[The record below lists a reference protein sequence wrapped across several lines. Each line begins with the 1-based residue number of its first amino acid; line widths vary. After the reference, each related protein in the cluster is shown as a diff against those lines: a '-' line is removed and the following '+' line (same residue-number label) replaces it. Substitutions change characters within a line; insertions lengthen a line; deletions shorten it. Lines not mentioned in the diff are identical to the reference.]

1 VLALIGFVGLCLL
14 VSAVGGSMTAHAIRP
29 WYESLSAPPGTPPN
43 WLFGPVWGVL
53 YIMLGVSAWLVWRRR
68 GPSRPLRM
76 WGWQLLANALW
87 VPAFFGLHRPGLAI
101 FVMAAMLIL
110 TGLTIRAFLPVRRLA
125 AWLLLPYATWCVYA
139 AYLNMGFWLLN
150 RA

>member
-1 VLALIGFVGLCLL
+1 
-14 VSAVGGSMTAHAIRP
+14 
-29 WYESLSAPPGTPPN
+29 
-43 WLFGPVWGVL
+43 
-53 YIMLGVSAWLVWRRR
+53 
-68 GPSRPLRM
+68 M